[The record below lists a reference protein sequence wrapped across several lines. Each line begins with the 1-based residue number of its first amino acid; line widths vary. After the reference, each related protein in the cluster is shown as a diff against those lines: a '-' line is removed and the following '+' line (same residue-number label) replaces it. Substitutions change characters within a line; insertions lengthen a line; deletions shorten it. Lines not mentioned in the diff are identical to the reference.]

1 MMMNGRSLA
10 MPVVRRYGARTIVME
25 PRHGLPFSYRMGAD
39 EGIGL
44 SGPSTDEPELIQI
57 SVTEFRSL
65 KDKVKKQ
72 DKELTSLKKKVD
84 ELFAISHRKQDIQVV
99 VFDPSG
105 RFSKLQLEAQ
115 KTPDNFYDFLKRMEW
130 LRKKDAADRNPVE
143 EHTEGKKEEKT
154 EEKKE
159 TAYNLVFKKR
169 DFNGLCLD
177 FEKLRDWIENNFV
190 PNICAKYDWFAL
202 WRILKDHGFLKDNK
216 TSTFVGQMKLWFGDE
231 QMKGVAAA
239 INLYRSGYLGN
250 YPFEE
255 WKKGAFLEKRGIGS
269 KQSEDG
275 YTRLCS
281 ICLELQKE
289 LQKAYFYVKE
299 A

>member
-1 MMMNGRSLA
+1 MMMNGRSMA
-10 MPVVRRYGARTIVME
+10 MPVTRRYGTRTIAME
-25 PRHGLPFSYRMGAD
+25 SRHGLPFSYRMGAD

-44 SGPSTDEPELIQI
+44 FGPSSDEPKLIQV
-57 SVTEFRSL
+57 SVTEFESL

-84 ELFAISHRKQDIQVV
+84 ELYAISRRKQDIQVL

-115 KTPDNFYDFLKRMEW
+115 KTPDNFYEMLKSMA
-130 LRKKDAADRNPVE
+130 LPRKKDAADIKPVE
-143 EHTEGKKEEKT
+143 EHTEEKKEEK
-154 EEKKE
+154 KE
-159 TAYNLVFKKR
+159 RAYNLVFKKR

-177 FEKLRDWIENNFV
+177 FEKLRDWIGANFV

-202 WRILKDHGFLKDNK
+202 WRILKDHGFLKDDK

-281 ICLELQKE
+281 ICLDLQKE